1 MLNGSTAAYLSETEG
16 RAVPTRPGEPGLAS
30 PVVRSMKS
38 TLLGKTG
45 ETIRSADE
53 DEIRSANYHGGQRTI
68 NNRSGR
74 EC

>member
-1 MLNGSTAAYLSETEG
+1 MGSTAAYLSETEG
-16 RAVPTRPGEPGLAS
+16 RAVPTRPGEQGLAS

-38 TLLGKTG
+38 TLLGQTG

-53 DEIRSANYHGGQRTI
+53 ARFGPQGITEDSETI